1 MMGMVARQFGH
12 PRGVLGRIVGRGM
25 VRSNGDFSRWTIGE
39 RRRHLTWVP
48 TRIVEL
54 GPGPGVGLEELLG
67 AFPDAKVWGVD
78 PSREML
84 GLSRQRNAAAAEG
97 GRLALLEGGVASLVE
112 VAPVDIVAANHVLY
126 FWQEPEAELRR
137 IRGSLRSGGLLAI
150 GYQLRQNM
158 PATAQKAVSPAG
170 VSALRNERGGE
181 CAPSFDRLRGR
192 RSVSQGIARTAG
204 GMAGDG
210 NRRALAGDCQRAV
223 TERGWPPR
231 DDPLGAR
238 RPEPRFP

>member
-25 VRSNGDFSRWTIGE
+25 VRSNGDFSRWTVGE
-39 RRRHLTWVP
+39 LRRHLTWVP

-67 AFPDAKVWGVD
+67 AFPEAKVWGVD

-84 GLSRQRNAAAAEG
+84 AVSRQRNAVAAEG

-158 PATAQKAVSPAG
+158 PAMAQKQFPRQG
-170 VSALRNERGGE
+170 YRLYETNEEVSALLRSTGFVDVVQSVKGSPEQPEGWLAMATVPPEQAIGS
-181 CAPSFDRLRGR
+181 AP
-192 RSVSQGIARTAG
+192 
-204 GMAGDG
+204 
-210 NRRALAGDCQRAV
+210 
-223 TERGWPPR
+223 
-231 DDPLGAR
+231 
-238 RPEPRFP
+238 

>member
-25 VRSNGDFSRWTIGE
+25 VRSNGDFSRWTVAE
-39 RRRHLTWVP
+39 LRRHLTWVP

-54 GPGPGVGLEELLG
+54 GPGPGVGLEELLR

-137 IRGSLRSGGLLAI
+137 IRGSIRSGGLLAI

-158 PATAQKAVSPAG
+158 PAIAQKQFPRQGYRLYGTNEEVNALLRSAGFAEVIQSVKGSPEQPEGWLA
-170 VSALRNERGGE
+170 
-181 CAPSFDRLRGR
+181 
-192 RSVSQGIARTAG
+192 
-204 GMAGDG
+204 MAT
-210 NRRALAGDCQRAV
+210 V
-223 TERGWPPR
+223 P
-231 DDPLGAR
+231 
-238 RPEPRFP
+238 PEPAIGRGP

>member
-25 VRSNGDFSRWTIGE
+25 VRSNGDFSRWTVGE
-39 RRRHLTWVP
+39 LRRHLTWVP

-97 GRLALLEGGVASLVE
+97 GRLALLEGAVASLVE

-158 PATAQKAVSPAG
+158 PAMAQKQFPRQGYRLYGTNEEVNALLRSAGFAEVVQSVKGSPEQPEGWLAMAT
-170 VSALRNERGGE
+170 V
-181 CAPSFDRLRGR
+181 APEPA
-192 RSVSQGIARTAG
+192 IARG
-204 GMAGDG
+204 
-210 NRRALAGDCQRAV
+210 
-223 TERGWPPR
+223 P
-231 DDPLGAR
+231 
-238 RPEPRFP
+238 

>member
-137 IRGSLRSGGLLAI
+137 IRGSIRSGGLLAI

-158 PATAQKAVSPAG
+158 PAIAQKQFPRQGYRLYGTNEEVNALLRSAGFAEVVQSVKGSPEQPEGWLA
-170 VSALRNERGGE
+170 
-181 CAPSFDRLRGR
+181 
-192 RSVSQGIARTAG
+192 
-204 GMAGDG
+204 MAT
-210 NRRALAGDCQRAV
+210 V
-223 TERGWPPR
+223 P
-231 DDPLGAR
+231 
-238 RPEPRFP
+238 PEPAIGRGP

>member
-25 VRSNGDFSRWTIGE
+25 VRSNGDFSRWTVGDL
-39 RRRHLTWVP
+39 RRHLTWVP

-158 PATAQKAVSPAG
+158 PAIAQKQFPRQGYRLYGTNEEVNALLRSAGFAEVVQSVKGSPEQPEGWLA
-170 VSALRNERGGE
+170 
-181 CAPSFDRLRGR
+181 
-192 RSVSQGIARTAG
+192 
-204 GMAGDG
+204 MAT
-210 NRRALAGDCQRAV
+210 V
-223 TERGWPPR
+223 P
-231 DDPLGAR
+231 
-238 RPEPRFP
+238 PEPAIGRGP

>member
-39 RRRHLTWVP
+39 LRRHLTWVP

-158 PATAQKAVSPAG
+158 PAMAQKQFPQQGYRLYGTNEEVNALLRSAGFAEVVQSVKGSPEQPEGWLAM
-170 VSALRNERGGE
+170 A
-181 CAPSFDRLRGR
+181 
-192 RSVSQGIARTAG
+192 SV
-204 GMAGDG
+204 
-210 NRRALAGDCQRAV
+210 
-223 TERGWPPR
+223 P
-231 DDPLGAR
+231 
-238 RPEPRFP
+238 PEPAIGRGP

>member
-25 VRSNGDFSRWTIGE
+25 VHSNGDFSRWTVAE
-39 RRRHLTWVP
+39 LRRHLTWVP

-137 IRGSLRSGGLLAI
+137 IRGSIRSGGLLAI

-158 PATAQKAVSPAG
+158 PAIAQKQFPRQGYRLYGTNEEVNALLRSAGFAEVVQSVKGSPEQPEGWLA
-170 VSALRNERGGE
+170 
-181 CAPSFDRLRGR
+181 
-192 RSVSQGIARTAG
+192 
-204 GMAGDG
+204 MAT
-210 NRRALAGDCQRAV
+210 V
-223 TERGWPPR
+223 P
-231 DDPLGAR
+231 
-238 RPEPRFP
+238 PEPAIGSGP

>member
-1 MMGMVARQFGH
+1 MMGIVARQFGH

-25 VRSNGDFSRWTIGE
+25 VHSNGDFSRWTVAE
-39 RRRHLTWVP
+39 LRRHLTWVP

-67 AFPDAKVWGVD
+67 AFPEAKVWGVD

-84 GLSRQRNAAAAEG
+84 ALSRQRNAVAAEG

-137 IRGSLRSGGLLAI
+137 IRGSIRSGGLLAI

-158 PATAQKAVSPAG
+158 PAMAQKQFPQQGYRLYGTNEEVNALLRSAGFAEVIQSVKGSPEQPEGWLAMG
-170 VSALRNERGGE
+170 TV
-181 CAPSFDRLRGR
+181 AP
-192 RSVSQGIARTAG
+192 
-204 GMAGDG
+204 
-210 NRRALAGDCQRAV
+210 
-223 TERGWPPR
+223 
-231 DDPLGAR
+231 
-238 RPEPRFP
+238 

>member
-39 RRRHLTWVP
+39 LRRHLTWVP

-158 PATAQKAVSPAG
+158 PAIAQKQFPRQGYRLYGTNEEVNALLRSAGFAEVVQSVKGSPEQPEGWLA
-170 VSALRNERGGE
+170 
-181 CAPSFDRLRGR
+181 
-192 RSVSQGIARTAG
+192 
-204 GMAGDG
+204 MATG
-210 NRRALAGDCQRAV
+210 
-223 TERGWPPR
+223 P
-231 DDPLGAR
+231 
-238 RPEPRFP
+238 PEPAIGRGP

>member
-39 RRRHLTWVP
+39 LRRHLTWVP

-137 IRGSLRSGGLLAI
+137 IRGSIRSGGLLAI

-158 PATAQKAVSPAG
+158 PAIAQKQFPRQGYRLYGTNEEVNALLRSAGFAEVVQSVKGSPEQPEGWLA
-170 VSALRNERGGE
+170 
-181 CAPSFDRLRGR
+181 
-192 RSVSQGIARTAG
+192 
-204 GMAGDG
+204 MAT
-210 NRRALAGDCQRAV
+210 V
-223 TERGWPPR
+223 P
-231 DDPLGAR
+231 
-238 RPEPRFP
+238 PEPAIGRGP

>member
-158 PATAQKAVSPAG
+158 PAIAQKQFPRQGYRLYGTNEEVNALLRSAGFAEVVQSVKGSPEQPEGWLA
-170 VSALRNERGGE
+170 
-181 CAPSFDRLRGR
+181 
-192 RSVSQGIARTAG
+192 
-204 GMAGDG
+204 MAT
-210 NRRALAGDCQRAV
+210 V
-223 TERGWPPR
+223 P
-231 DDPLGAR
+231 
-238 RPEPRFP
+238 PEPAIGRGP

>member
-25 VRSNGDFSRWTIGE
+25 VRSNGDFSRWTVGE
-39 RRRHLTWVP
+39 LRRHLTWVP
-48 TRIVEL
+48 TRVVEL

-67 AFPDAKVWGVD
+67 AFPEAKVWGVD

-84 GLSRQRNAAAAEG
+84 ALSRQRNAVAAEG

-137 IRGSLRSGGLLAI
+137 IRGSIRSGGLLAI

-158 PATAQKAVSPAG
+158 PATAQKQFPRQG
-170 VSALRNERGGE
+170 YRLYETNEEVSAL
-181 CAPSFDRLRGR
+181 LRSTGFVDVVQ
-192 RSVSQGIARTAG
+192 SVKGSPEQPEGWLA
-204 GMAGDG
+204 MAT
-210 NRRALAGDCQRAV
+210 V
-223 TERGWPPR
+223 P
-231 DDPLGAR
+231 
-238 RPEPRFP
+238 PEPAIGSGP

>member
-25 VRSNGDFSRWTIGE
+25 VHSNGDFSRWTVAE
-39 RRRHLTWVP
+39 LRRHLTWVP

-137 IRGSLRSGGLLAI
+137 IRGSIRSGGLLAI

-158 PATAQKAVSPAG
+158 PAIAQKQFPRQGYRLYGTNEEVNALLRSAGFAEVVQSVKGSPEQPEGWLA
-170 VSALRNERGGE
+170 
-181 CAPSFDRLRGR
+181 
-192 RSVSQGIARTAG
+192 
-204 GMAGDG
+204 MAT
-210 NRRALAGDCQRAV
+210 V
-223 TERGWPPR
+223 P
-231 DDPLGAR
+231 
-238 RPEPRFP
+238 PEPAIGRGP

>member
-39 RRRHLTWVP
+39 LRRHLTWVP

-158 PATAQKAVSPAG
+158 PAIAQKQFPRQGYRLYGTNEEVNALLRSAGFAEVVQSVKGSPEQPEGWLA
-170 VSALRNERGGE
+170 
-181 CAPSFDRLRGR
+181 
-192 RSVSQGIARTAG
+192 
-204 GMAGDG
+204 MAT
-210 NRRALAGDCQRAV
+210 V
-223 TERGWPPR
+223 P
-231 DDPLGAR
+231 
-238 RPEPRFP
+238 PEPAIGRGP